1 MANVY
6 LWSGVRALV
15 DEENPLKI
23 EGGNLEELIDNLI
36 ISYPNLKTIIQE
48 GVSFSVDNKLV
59 MSSTAERIK
68 NNSEVYIFQKISGG
82 YNKLR

>member
-15 DEENPLKI
+15 SEENPLKI
-23 EGGNLEELIDNLI
+23 DGENLEELLDNLI
-36 ISYPNLKTIIQE
+36 IIYPNLKAIIQE

-59 MSSTAERIK
+59 MSSTVERIK
-68 NNSEVYIFQKISGG
+68 ENSEVYIFQKISGG
-82 YNKLR
+82 

>member
-23 EGGNLEELIDNLI
+23 DGGNLEELLDNLI
-36 ISYPNLKTIIQE
+36 ISHPNLKAIIQE

-59 MSSTAERIK
+59 MSSTVERIK
-68 NNSEVYIFQKISGG
+68 ENSDVYIFQKISGG
-82 YNKLR
+82 

>member
-6 LWSGVRALV
+6 LWSGIRTLV

-23 EGGNLEELIDNLI
+23 DGGNLEELLDNLI
-36 ISYPNLKTIIQE
+36 INYPNLKAIIQE

-59 MSSTAERIK
+59 MSSTVERIK
-68 NNSEVYIFQKISGG
+68 ENSEVYIFQKISGG
-82 YNKLR
+82 

>member
-15 DEENPLKI
+15 AEENPLKI
-23 EGGNLEELIDNLI
+23 DGENLEELLDNLI
-36 ISYPNLKTIIQE
+36 ISYPNLKDIIQE

-59 MSSTAERIK
+59 MSSTVERIK
-68 NNSEVYIFQKISGG
+68 ENSEVYIFQKISGG
-82 YNKLR
+82 

>member
-15 DEENPLKI
+15 DKENPIKI
-23 EGGNLEELIDNLI
+23 DGESLEELLDNLI

-59 MSSTAERIK
+59 MSSTVEKIK
-68 NNSEVYIFQKISGG
+68 EDSEVYIFQKISGG
-82 YNKLR
+82 

>member
-23 EGGNLEELIDNLI
+23 GGENLEELLDNLI
-36 ISYPNLKTIIQE
+36 IRYPKLKAIIQE

-59 MSSTAERIK
+59 MSSTVERIK
-68 NNSEVYIFQKISGG
+68 ENSEVYIFQKISGG
-82 YNKLR
+82 

>member
-15 DEENPLKI
+15 DGKNPIKI
-23 EGGNLEELIDNLI
+23 DGGNLEELLDNLI
-36 ISYPNLKTIIQE
+36 ISYPNLKAIIQE

-59 MSSTAERIK
+59 MNSTVERIK
-68 NNSEVYIFQKISGG
+68 ENSEVYIFQKISGG
-82 YNKLR
+82 

>member
-23 EGGNLEELIDNLI
+23 DGGNLEELLDNLI
-36 ISYPNLKTIIQE
+36 ISYPNLKVIIQE

-59 MSSTAERIK
+59 MSSTVERIK
-68 NNSEVYIFQKISGG
+68 ENSEVYIFQKISGG
-82 YNKLR
+82 

>member
-82 YNKLR
+82 

>member
-15 DEENPLKI
+15 DEQNPLKI
-23 EGGNLEELIDNLI
+23 DGSNLKELLDNLI
-36 ISYPNLKTIIQE
+36 ISYPNLKAIIQE

-68 NNSEVYIFQKISGG
+68 GNSEVYIFQKISGG
-82 YNKLR
+82 

>member
-23 EGGNLEELIDNLI
+23 DGGNLEELLDNLI
-36 ISYPNLKTIIQE
+36 ISYPNLKIIIQE

-59 MSSTAERIK
+59 MSSTVERIK
-68 NNSEVYIFQKISGG
+68 ENSEVYIFQKISGG
-82 YNKLR
+82 

>member
-23 EGGNLEELIDNLI
+23 DGSNLEELLDNLI
-36 ISYPNLKTIIQE
+36 NRYPNLKAIVQE

-59 MSSTAERIK
+59 MSSTVERIK
-68 NNSEVYIFQKISGG
+68 ENSEVYIFQKISGG
-82 YNKLR
+82 

>member
-15 DEENPLKI
+15 DEQNPLKI
-23 EGGNLEELIDNLI
+23 DGSNLEELLDNLI
-36 ISYPNLKTIIQE
+36 ISYPDLKAIIQE

-59 MSSTAERIK
+59 MSSTVERVGK
-68 NNSEVYIFQKISGG
+68 NSEVYIFQKISGG
-82 YNKLR
+82 

>member
-23 EGGNLEELIDNLI
+23 DGGNLEELLDNLI
-36 ISYPNLKTIIQE
+36 ISYPNLKAIIQE

-59 MSSTAERIK
+59 MSSTIETVK
-68 NNSEVYIFQKISGG
+68 EDSEVYIFQRISGG
-82 YNKLR
+82 

>member
-23 EGGNLEELIDNLI
+23 DGGNLEELLDNLI

-59 MSSTAERIK
+59 MSSTVERIK
-68 NNSEVYIFQKISGG
+68 ENSEVYIFQKISGG
-82 YNKLR
+82 

>member
-15 DEENPLKI
+15 AEENPLKI
-23 EGGNLEELIDNLI
+23 DGENLEELLDNLAT
-36 ISYPNLKTIIQE
+36 SYPNLKAIIQE

-59 MSSTAERIK
+59 MSSTVERIK
-68 NNSEVYIFQKISGG
+68 ENSEVYIFQKISGG
-82 YNKLR
+82 

>member
-23 EGGNLEELIDNLI
+23 DGGNLEELLDNLI
-36 ISYPNLKTIIQE
+36 ISYPTLKAIIQE

-59 MSSTAERIK
+59 MSSTVERIK
-68 NNSEVYIFQKISGG
+68 ENSEVYIFQKISGG
-82 YNKLR
+82 

>member
-23 EGGNLEELIDNLI
+23 DGGNLEELLDNLI
-36 ISYPNLKTIIQE
+36 ISYPNLKAIIHE

-59 MSSTAERIK
+59 MSSTVERIK
-68 NNSEVYIFQKISGG
+68 ENSEVYIFQKISGG
-82 YNKLR
+82 

>member
-15 DEENPLKI
+15 DKENPIKI
-23 EGGNLEELIDNLI
+23 DGESLEELLDNLI
-36 ISYPNLKTIIQE
+36 ISYPNLEAIIQE

-59 MSSTAERIK
+59 MSSTVEIIK
-68 NNSEVYIFQKISGG
+68 ENSEVYIFQKISGG
-82 YNKLR
+82 

>member
-23 EGGNLEELIDNLI
+23 DGSNLKELLDNLI
-36 ISYPNLKTIIQE
+36 ISYPNLKAIIQE

-68 NNSEVYIFQKISGG
+68 ENSEVYIFQKISGG
-82 YNKLR
+82 

>member
-15 DEENPLKI
+15 DEQNPLKI
-23 EGGNLEELIDNLI
+23 DGSNLEELLDNLI

-59 MSSTAERIK
+59 MSSTVERIK
-68 NNSEVYIFQKISGG
+68 ENSEVYIFQKISGG
-82 YNKLR
+82 

>member
-6 LWSGVRALV
+6 LWAGIRALV

-23 EGGNLEELIDNLI
+23 DGENLEELLDNLI
-36 ISYPNLKTIIQE
+36 ISYPKLKAIIQE

-59 MSSTAERIK
+59 MSSTVERIK
-68 NNSEVYIFQKISGG
+68 ENSEVYIFQKISGG
-82 YNKLR
+82 

>member
-23 EGGNLEELIDNLI
+23 DGENLEDLLDNLI
-36 ISYPNLKTIIQE
+36 ISYPNLKATIQE

-59 MSSTAERIK
+59 MSSTVERIK
-68 NNSEVYIFQKISGG
+68 ENSEVYIFQKISGG
-82 YNKLR
+82 

>member
-15 DEENPLKI
+15 DKENPIKI
-23 EGGNLEELIDNLI
+23 DGESLEKLLDNLI
-36 ISYPNLKTIIQE
+36 VRYPNLKAIIQE

-59 MSSTAERIK
+59 MSSTVERIK
-68 NNSEVYIFQKISGG
+68 ENSEVYIFQKISGG
-82 YNKLR
+82 

>member
-23 EGGNLEELIDNLI
+23 DGSNLEELLDNLI
-36 ISYPNLKTIIQE
+36 SRYPNLKAIVQE

-59 MSSTAERIK
+59 MSSTVERVK
-68 NNSEVYIFQKISGG
+68 ENSEVYIFQKISGG
-82 YNKLR
+82 

>member
-23 EGGNLEELIDNLI
+23 GGDNLKELLDNLI
-36 ISYPNLKTIIQE
+36 IIYPNLKAIIQE

-59 MSSTAERIK
+59 MNSTVERIK
-68 NNSEVYIFQKISGG
+68 ENSEVYIFQKISGG
-82 YNKLR
+82 

>member
-15 DEENPLKI
+15 DKENPLKI
-23 EGGNLEELIDNLI
+23 DGDNLEELLDNLI
-36 ISYPNLKTIIQE
+36 VRYPNLKAIIQE

-59 MSSTAERIK
+59 MSSTVERI
-68 NNSEVYIFQKISGG
+68 NENSEVYIFQKISGG
-82 YNKLR
+82 

>member
-23 EGGNLEELIDNLI
+23 DGGNLEELLDNLI
-36 ISYPNLKTIIQE
+36 ISYPNLKAIIHE

-59 MSSTAERIK
+59 MSSTVEGI
-68 NNSEVYIFQKISGG
+68 NENSEVYIFQKISGG
-82 YNKLR
+82 

>member
-23 EGGNLEELIDNLI
+23 DGGNLEELLDNLI
-36 ISYPNLKTIIQE
+36 ISYPNLKDIIQE

-59 MSSTAERIK
+59 MSSTVERIK
-68 NNSEVYIFQKISGG
+68 ENSEVYIFQKISGG
-82 YNKLR
+82 

>member
-23 EGGNLEELIDNLI
+23 DGGNLEELLDNLI
-36 ISYPNLKTIIQE
+36 ISYPNLKAIIQE

-59 MSSTAERIK
+59 MSSTFETIK
-68 NNSEVYIFQKISGG
+68 EDSEVYIFQKITGG
-82 YNKLR
+82 